1 MINLMIVLSNT
12 HGVHMPSYM
21 YAIHCDHFLGELLSS
36 FGSSMDATTVIE
48 DYDGDLAIPNR

>member
-1 MINLMIVLSNT
+1 
-12 HGVHMPSYM
+12 MPSYM